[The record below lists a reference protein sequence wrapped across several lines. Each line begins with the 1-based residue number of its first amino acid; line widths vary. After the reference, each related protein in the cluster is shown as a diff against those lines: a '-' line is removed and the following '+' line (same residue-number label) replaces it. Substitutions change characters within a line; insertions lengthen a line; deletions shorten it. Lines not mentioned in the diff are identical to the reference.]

1 LIPST
6 LAAVV
11 AFLLLL
17 APGIV
22 WELQRARF
30 QPAVKET
37 ALIEAS
43 RIVLASMTASLV
55 AAVPL
60 LPFLWVPLYEMAR
73 DADAGLLASPVAA
86 VPYMGGAVTHSLM
99 ACGLVLAFCAFK
111 WPGKAPIVSMRVWH
125 LALEKWRP
133 TGSLNPNL
141 VVELLDGTIW
151 RGSLLSFDAGPED
164 NQRCLALGQPLTRRR
179 PEESAFQ
186 SIHERRHAVILAE
199 TQIKSIQVSYPA
211 MDQRPGVEAT
221 TPALP
226 PQKGTDN

>member
-1 LIPST
+1 MIPST

-22 WELQRARF
+22 WELQRARYL
-30 QPAVKET
+30 PSVKET

-60 LPFLWVPLYEMAR
+60 LPFLWVPLYEMALN
-73 DADAGLLASPVAA
+73 ADGDLSAA
-86 VPYMGGAVTHSLM
+86 PAAVVPYMGGALAHSLM
-99 ACGLVLAFCAFK
+99 ACGLVLVFCAFK
-111 WPGKAPIVSMRVWH
+111 WPGKAPMVSMPVWH

-133 TGSLNPNL
+133 SGSLDPRL
-141 VVELLDGTIW
+141 VVELLDGTVW
-151 RGSLLSFDAGPED
+151 RGALLAFDAGPED
-164 NQRCLALGQPLTRRR
+164 NQRCIALGQPLTRRHV
-179 PEESAFQ
+179 EEDGFKPIQ
-186 SIHERRHAVILAE
+186 ERRHAVILAE

-211 MDQRPGVEAT
+211 MAHRQDVA
-221 TPALP
+221 TPAP
-226 PQKGTDN
+226 AQSPQEVTSN